1 MFNETVGCVPGE
13 VDIKLDPKVTPV
25 VNAARPVPAAI
36 REQVKT
42 ELDHLEKCKIIKK
55 VTEPTEWVN
64 PLICVKKTNGR
75 VRLCIDP
82 GQLNKAIQREHYPM
96 STIED
101 ISTRLQGSK
110 YFFCARCKY
119 GILSGETLR
128 KKFILYNFQ
137 YTVLKV

>member
-110 YFFCARCKY
+110 YFSVLDANMGYYQVR
-119 GILSGETLR
+119 LSEKSSYCTT
-128 KKFILYNFQ
+128 FNTPF
-137 YTVLKV
+137 